1 MSDFTNI
8 DSTTPLLNQQRQQ
21 VIRVGGKEVVQHDVA
36 AVEAVGSTFNL
47 KLHIFELPSDF
58 QFSRNLCSR
67 LSPPL
72 QQFQQE
78 QLHAFVQ
85 LESDL
90 VGLAEVYQEVAT
102 LTVEQGVALDQV
114 CAAVWRLVDG
124 FVLYLALLS
133 C

>member
-58 QFSRNLCSR
+58 NFRAICVPVSAPPCSNSNR
-67 LSPPL
+67 S
-72 QQFQQE
+72 
-78 QLHAFVQ
+78 
-85 LESDL
+85 
-90 VGLAEVYQEVAT
+90 
-102 LTVEQGVALDQV
+102 
-114 CAAVWRLVDG
+114 
-124 FVLYLALLS
+124 S
-133 C
+133 CTPSCNWKAI

>member
-1 MSDFTNI
+1 M
-8 DSTTPLLNQQRQQ
+8 
-21 VIRVGGKEVVQHDVA
+21 
-36 AVEAVGSTFNL
+36 
-47 KLHIFELPSDF
+47 
-58 QFSRNLCSR
+58 
-67 LSPPL
+67 
-72 QQFQQE
+72 
-78 QLHAFVQ
+78 Q